1 MADFAISGRMK
12 IKTLRANFKKEFGS
26 TLRVYKGVKF
36 ADDEDTIAS
45 IASKKIEPGSEVKA
59 NGNTKCGNFEE
70 RMKEVFGIKVQV
82 ATPDDSA
89 LVNNNITLS
98 QSGKQ

>member
-26 TLRVYKGVKF
+26 TLRVYKGIKF
-36 ADDEDTIAS
+36 ADEEDTIAS
-45 IASKKIEPGSEVKA
+45 IASKKIESGSELKV
-59 NGNTKCGNFEE
+59 NGNTKCGTFEE
-70 RMKEVFGIKVQV
+70 KIKEIFGIKVQV

-89 LVNNNITLS
+89 LVANNITLT
-98 QSGKQ
+98 QSGKL